1 MAKNKN
7 YLPGDKVVV
16 RTIDWQENQKLQ
28 VALVTNVRYAT
39 TMTKKSYD
47 LRTESGGSLIYTG
60 VDEARSNQ
68 TIVSSITT
76 AWLANGGDNNMYIDK
91 RNGHTRG
98 NYSKNI
104 RLRADGENMET
115 GDSPIGHFEKYNDFA
130 FPVQGPR
137 SF

>member
-1 MAKNKN
+1 MAKNNN
-7 YLPGDKVVV
+7 YHAGDKVVV
-16 RTIDWQENQKLQ
+16 RTIDWEGNQKLQ

-47 LRTESGGSLIYTG
+47 LRTEAGGSLIYTG

-68 TIVSSITT
+68 TIVSSITK
-76 AWLANGGDNNMYIDK
+76 AWLANDGNNNMHIHK
-91 RNGHTRG
+91 RNGHTRA
-98 NYSKNI
+98 NYSENTK
-104 RLRADGENMET
+104 LRADGEDMDT
-115 GDSPIGHFEKYNDFA
+115 GDLVIGHYEKHNDFV

>member
-1 MAKNKN
+1 MAKNNN
-7 YLPGDKVVV
+7 YRVGDKVVV

-76 AWLANGGDNNMYIDK
+76 AWLDNGGDNNMYVDK

-98 NYSKNI
+98 NYAKNI
-104 RLRADGENMET
+104 KLRADGENMES
-115 GDSPIGHFEKYNDFA
+115 GDSVIGHFEKHNDFT
-130 FPVQGPR
+130 FPTQGPR

>member
-16 RTIDWQENQKLQ
+16 RTIDWEGNQKLQ
-28 VALVTNVRYAT
+28 VALITHVRYAT

-130 FPVQGPR
+130 FPGQ
-137 SF
+137 